1 VVEIYEKLWDEAV
14 AAFERGEVKIDP
26 RLSDKAKDLRRG
38 VTLVLRPSAA
48 VREAVA
54 SFIGRLREIC
64 PEQYFYRAEEMHVTV
79 LSIISGT
86 ELWQREMERLGE
98 CQRIIGDA
106 LKRGRTFQIK
116 FRGVTATADSVMVQG
131 FPVDDGLNTVR
142 DSIREAFGSTGLG
155 DMLDRRY
162 RVIGAH
168 MTIMRFKKACADLK
182 GLLAFLKDSREI
194 NFGVCD
200 VKSMELILSD
210 WYASAETVRML
221 EEYRLV
227 D

>member
-1 VVEIYEKLWDEAV
+1 MEIYEKLWNEAV
-14 AAFERGEVKIDP
+14 AAFERGEVRIDP

-64 PEQYFYRAEEMHVTV
+64 PEQYFYRPEEVHVTV

-86 ELWQREMERLGE
+86 ELWQREIERMGE
-98 CQRIIGDA
+98 CQRIIGNA
-106 LKRGRTFQIK
+106 LKRGRAFQIK
-116 FRGVTATADSVMVQG
+116 FQGVTATADSVMVQG
-131 FPVDDGLNTVR
+131 FPVDDGLNVIR
-142 DSIREAFGSTGLG
+142 DSIRKAFGRAGLS

-168 MTIMRFKKACADLK
+168 MTIMRFKNACGDLK
-182 GLLAFLKDSREI
+182 GLLAFLKDNREI

-221 EEYRLV
+221 EEYEHG
-227 D
+227 